1 MAVLAVS
8 SEAAGR
14 SGAVVFGSWLAPH
27 YADAACERVGAS
39 LDTTCSVR
47 AVTIDG
53 RRHHRAVSAEMD
65 EAEARALR
73 ARARASGFSAWYL
86 ASQPARVME
95 PEPGGAV
102 VQPVRTAGIAEP
114 APSAAPESRP
124 VAPSIAGGPGGQR
137 LRLRAGGNG
146 GGAID
151 VPNAGGAGT
160 RSDGQVDEPA
170 WRDVADL
177 HNMRVTGQGTFAD
190 IPSEFADVHHPG
202 GDHQPFEWWRAFQDP
217 VLNRVV
223 DAALKSNLDLAQA
236 VARVRQ
242 ARARA
247 KIASAS
253 QLPTVQATLGAN
265 TFDAP
270 TNAGIGA
277 QLDELGLGAELY
289 DSFGVRLPD
298 RLGLSTYALGADFA
312 YEADFWG
319 RDRNAALA
327 SGAESLASESDY
339 RAARIGVIAQTVAT
353 YLEIVD
359 LRSQRMFAG
368 QIADVLTEQ
377 AVITKE
383 RYDAGLAD
391 IRELYAA
398 ERAAV
403 DAQAALPLV
412 DARHADAESR
422 LWVLLG
428 GYSTDLG
435 SMLPESL
442 APVTPMDDVP
452 SGIPADLLV
461 QRPDVNAARQRVE
474 AARYALGARRAALLP
489 SLSLS
494 GSIGL
499 ESSNSSDWFDPD
511 QWYRN
516 LSANLLAPVFQGGRL
531 RSNVTLAEAQLDE
544 AVAAFGRSVVTAVNE
559 VDAALTTSRA
569 NRDRVSLLMGFVD
582 EAAAEA
588 ALQEQRYRSGVG
600 DYSTVLAASHHL
612 LRARS
617 ILGSG
622 KRELGLARLAVH
634 RALGGAWTLPDVPVS
649 LPRDSAEPEGLGTKL
664 RNIWTKHVRREA
676 RQSPSD
682 ITE

>member
-1 MAVLAVS
+1 MPPHLPQRAACGVLMAVLALS
-8 SEAAGR
+8 SEAAGA

-39 LDTTCSVR
+39 LDITCSVR

-73 ARARASGFSAWYL
+73 ARARASGFSTWYL
-86 ASQPARVME
+86 PSQPARAME

-102 VQPVRTAGIAEP
+102 VQPVPTVGIAMPEP
-114 APSAAPESRP
+114 APSAATPGSP
-124 VAPSIAGGPGGQR
+124 SVAPSIAGGSGGQR
-137 LRLRAGGNG
+137 LRLRAAGDG

-151 VPNAGGAGT
+151 V
-160 RSDGQVDEPA
+160 R
-170 WRDVADL
+170 L
-177 HNMRVTGQGTFAD
+177 TGQREFAD
-190 IPSEFADVHHPG
+190 IPGEFADAHHPG

-247 KIASAS
+247 RIASAS
-253 QLPTVQATLGAN
+253 QLPMVQATLGAN

-277 QLDELGLGAELY
+277 QLEELGLGAELY

-298 RLGLSTYALGADFA
+298 RIGLSTYGLGADFA

-377 AVITKE
+377 AAITQE

-403 DAQAALPLV
+403 DAQTAPPAI
-412 DARHADAESR
+412 DARHADAQAR

-428 GYSTDLG
+428 GYSTDLRR
-435 SMLPESL
+435 MLPESF

-531 RSNVTLAEAQLDE
+531 RNNVALAEAQLDE

-559 VDAALTTSRA
+559 VDAALTASRA

-617 ILGSG
+617 ILASG
-622 KRELGLARLAVH
+622 KRELGLSRLAVH

-649 LPRDSAEPEGLGTKL
+649 LPRNRADPEGLGTKL
-664 RNIWTKHVRREA
+664 RDIWTKHVGRGA
-676 RQSPSD
+676 QQSPSD